1 MDRTLVTAI
10 VGAGVGAAVAA
21 LVTFGLAARAQ
32 PKAEAPAFAL
42 NSESLDNRIRNA
54 VLSQASALREAV
66 PGPKVYPPVA
76 TPAVQVRSRV
86 RAARVLD
93 GPGPDHDPPRLPR
106 RSASLSL
113 VALASWA
120 ATLSTCS

>member
-21 LVTFGLAARAQ
+21 LVTYGLAARQ
-32 PKAEAPAFAL
+32 PKAEPPAFAL

-76 TPAVQVRSRV
+76 TPAVQVR
-86 RAARVLD
+86 
-93 GPGPDHDPPRLPR
+93 P
-106 RSASLSL
+106 
-113 VALASWA
+113 
-120 ATLSTCS
+120 